1 MRAPSNLQGWRWS
14 GNPPNSLCVRR
25 TRTPLRLGPRLGGA
39 PARTF
44 TSFSDTLGRKLSP
57 IAHLAALVG
66 VAVAVLLSGNAIAW
80 ALEDCAAAYERQDYS
95 AALQLCRPL
104 AEQGDARAQLSLG
117 GMYYNGQG
125 VQQDYSEAA
134 KWTRKAAEQ
143 GYAPAQ
149 AHLGVLYWN
158 GQGVPQDVV
167 LAYMWLSLAAEQEP
181 GTVEKPE
188 SGCFPNDPDEIA
200 EAQRLAREWK
210 PTAPSR

>member
-1 MRAPSNLQGWRWS
+1 MHIS
-14 GNPPNSLCVRR
+14 
-25 TRTPLRLGPRLGGA
+25 RLAVGA
-39 PARTF
+39 V
-44 TSFSDTLGRKLSP
+44 
-57 IAHLAALVG
+57 IAV
-66 VAVAVLLSGNAIAW
+66 VLSGNAIAG
-80 ALEDCAAAYERQDYS
+80 ALEDCRAAYERQDYL

-158 GQGVPQDVV
+158 GQGVQQDVV
-167 LAYMWLSLAAEQEP
+167 MAYMWLSLAAANEP
-181 GTVEKPE
+181 DAVRERDLAASQMTR
-188 SGCFPNDPDEIA
+188 DEIA
-200 EAQRLAREWK
+200 EAQRLARD
-210 PTAPSR
+210 

>member
-1 MRAPSNLQGWRWS
+1 MHVS
-14 GNPPNSLCVRR
+14 
-25 TRTPLRLGPRLGGA
+25 
-39 PARTF
+39 
-44 TSFSDTLGRKLSP
+44 
-57 IAHLAALVG
+57 VG
-66 VAVAVLLSGNAIAW
+66 VAAALLLSGNVIAGD
-80 ALEDCAAAYERQDYS
+80 LEECAAAYKRQDYS

-104 AEQGDARAQLSLG
+104 AEQGDAAAQLSLG

-125 VQQDYSEAA
+125 VQQNYPEAA

-181 GTVEKPE
+181 DTVEKRDLAA
-188 SGCFPNDPDEIA
+188 SQMTPDEIA
-200 EAQRLAREWK
+200 KAQRLAREWK
-210 PTAPSR
+210 PTTPSP

>member
-1 MRAPSNLQGWRWS
+1 LRRRPSQ
-14 GNPPNSLCVRR
+14 V
-25 TRTPLRLGPRLGGA
+25 
-39 PARTF
+39 
-44 TSFSDTLGRKLSP
+44 
-57 IAHLAALVG
+57 AHLAAFVG

-80 ALEDCAAAYERQDYS
+80 ALEDCAAAYKRQDYS

-104 AEQGDARAQLSLG
+104 AEHGDARAQLSLG

-125 VQQDYSEAA
+125 VQQDYPEAA
-134 KWTRKAAEQ
+134 KWTGKAAEQ

-167 LAYMWLSLAAEQEP
+167 LAYMWLSLAAANEP
-181 GTVEKPE
+181 DSVRERDLAASQMT
-188 SGCFPNDPDEIA
+188 PDEIA

-210 PTAPSR
+210 PTTPSP

>member
-1 MRAPSNLQGWRWS
+1 
-14 GNPPNSLCVRR
+14 
-25 TRTPLRLGPRLGGA
+25 LR
-39 PARTF
+39 
-44 TSFSDTLGRKLSP
+44 RKLWP
-57 IAHLAALVG
+57 IARLPAVG
-66 VAVAVLLSGNAIAW
+66 VAVAVLLSGNAIAG
-80 ALEDCAAAYERQDYS
+80 ALEDCSAAYKRQDYS

-149 AHLGVLYWN
+149 AHFGVLYWN
-158 GQGVPQDVV
+158 GQGVQQDVV
-167 LAYMWLSLAAEQEP
+167 LAYMWLSLAAANEP
-181 GTVEKPE
+181 DAVRERDLAASQMTQ
-188 SGCFPNDPDEIA
+188 DEIA

-210 PTAPSR
+210 PTTPSP

>member
-1 MRAPSNLQGWRWS
+1 
-14 GNPPNSLCVRR
+14 
-25 TRTPLRLGPRLGGA
+25 
-39 PARTF
+39 
-44 TSFSDTLGRKLSP
+44 LGRKLSP

-117 GMYYNGQG
+117 GMYYNDQG
-125 VQQDYSEAA
+125 VQQGYSEAA

-143 GYAPAQ
+143 GYTPAQ

-158 GQGVPQDVV
+158 GQGVQQDVV
-167 LAYMWLSLAAEQEP
+167 LAYMWLSLASANEP
-181 GTVEKPE
+181 DAVRERDLAASQMT
-188 SGCFPNDPDEIA
+188 PDEIA

-210 PTAPSR
+210 PTTPSP